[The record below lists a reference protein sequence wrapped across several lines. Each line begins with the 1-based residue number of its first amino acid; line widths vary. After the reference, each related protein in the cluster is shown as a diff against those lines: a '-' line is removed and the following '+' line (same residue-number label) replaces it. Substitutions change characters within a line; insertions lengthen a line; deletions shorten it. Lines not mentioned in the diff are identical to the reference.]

1 MNALGFDL
9 ITPMVSWGTGGNSI
23 VPTTTVPTW
32 SAIVGLMGAALGIP
46 RDDEA
51 LTGLANDYALAVRV
65 DQRGVRSADYHTV
78 QSPSASQVRAIR
90 PRSRAQELD
99 YIDDLNTTITR
110 REYVHDARYRLFVVQ
125 VSLHPAI
132 ALESIVRALRDPVY
146 PLYAGRRSCIIGRLD
161 AQPVTMEEVQTASH
175 WDQRIALDKPFA
187 MVSERR
193 DLLVGSRLFGI
204 RHECVA

>member
-1 MNALGFDL
+1 
-9 ITPMVSWGTGGNSI
+9 
-23 VPTTTVPTW
+23 
-32 SAIVGLMGAALGIP
+32 
-46 RDDEA
+46 

-65 DQRGVRSADYHTV
+65 DQRGVTSADYHTV
-78 QSPSASQVRAIR
+78 QSPSASQARATR

-125 VSLHPAI
+125 VTPSPAI
-132 ALESIVRALRDPVY
+132 ALMAIVAALRDPVY

-161 AQPVTMEEVQTASH
+161 AKLVTLEEVQTASH

-187 MVSERR
+187 MVTERH
-193 DLLVGSRLFGI
+193 DLLVGSRAFGI

>member
-23 VPTTTVPTW
+23 VPTMTVPTW
-32 SAIVGLMGAALGIP
+32 SAIVGLMGAALGIA
-46 RDDEA
+46 RDDDA

-78 QSPSASQVRAIR
+78 QSPSANQARAIR
-90 PRSRAQELD
+90 PRTRSQELD
-99 YIDDLNTTITR
+99 YVDDLNTTITR

-125 VSLHPAI
+125 VVPSPAI
-132 ALESIVRALRDPVY
+132 ALDAIVGALRDPVY
-146 PLYAGRRSCIIGRLD
+146 PLYAGRRSCILGRLD
-161 AQPVTMEEVQTASH
+161 AKLVSMAEVQTASH
-175 WDQRIALDKPFA
+175 WDQRIPLNKPFA
-187 MVSERR
+187 MMTERR
-193 DLLVGSRLFGI
+193 DLLVGSRAFGI

>member
-1 MNALGFDL
+1 VNALGFDL

-23 VPTTTVPTW
+23 VPTMTVPTW
-32 SAIVGLMGAALGIP
+32 SAIVGLMGAALGIA
-46 RDDEA
+46 RDDAA

-65 DQRGVRSADYHTV
+65 DQRGVTNADYHTV
-78 QSPSASQVRAIR
+78 QSPSANQARAIR

-110 REYVHDARYRLFVVQ
+110 REYVHDAKYRLFVVQ
-125 VSLHPAI
+125 VAPSPAI
-132 ALESIVRALRDPVY
+132 ALTALIDALRAPVY

-161 AQPVTMEEVQTASH
+161 AKLVTREEVQTASH

-187 MVSERR
+187 MVTERR
-193 DLLVGSRLFGI
+193 DLLVGSRAFGI